1 MGGKAMNWE
10 AIGAVGEIV
19 GAIAVIATLIYLAVQ
34 IKESAQA
41 SRSAAVTDATTP
53 MLSFYQELGSNPQTS
68 ELFLEGMTNPDSL
81 SRHAQYQFIMLT
93 HFAFLGFQ
101 RCFFLAQEGTLDVGI
116 RDSIGTAVHAVNQMP
131 GMYFYWRQRK
141 SYFQPEF
148 VRWIEDLLAREPLT
162 DMDVYQR
169 RDGAPPE

>member
-1 MGGKAMNWE
+1 MNWE

-81 SRHAQYQFIMLT
+81 SRQAQF
-93 HFAFLGFQ
+93 
-101 RCFFLAQEGTLDVGI
+101 
-116 RDSIGTAVHAVNQMP
+116 S
-131 GMYFYWRQRK
+131 
-141 SYFQPEF
+141 S
-148 VRWIEDLLAREPLT
+148 
-162 DMDVYQR
+162 
-169 RDGAPPE
+169 